1 MLSRRLIACLVGTA
15 VLLLPWAEAGAE
27 ERSYFVIPAVATSKN
42 DGVDVGFIVPYL
54 FADDE
59 GRVTK
64 IIAPMYIHNEFLGS
78 RATLNLFRYPARGE
92 QIKLIASV
100 TEKTE
105 RKFQLDYQ
113 NLFLNGGRYSLEGN
127 VGFFKNGTA
136 RFFGLG
142 NQTRES
148 QETNYTDRELLGF
161 ITGGIYVGPGR
172 RVTWTERLR
181 NVEVQGGALTNTD
194 DAKTVDGAPI
204 PFTKSV
210 FPAIKGTGGATVWGH
225 KLAFLDDT
233 RDDTLTPTVGSYFTM
248 FVELAQSLTADT
260 HTVFSRYGFDYRI
273 LLPNQTKQYTF
284 VFRAKLEATVGGAEI
299 PFFERSSLGGQTSLR
314 GFGVGRFVDNHSL
327 VFNFEERIQLFH
339 VKVFGTVAEVETA
352 PFLDIGK
359 VTDTFRY
366 QAFSQYEANPGI
378 GFRAIARPNVVG
390 RVDFA
395 TGNEGRAVFAGLD
408 FPF

>member
-1 MLSRRLIACLVGTA
+1 M
-15 VLLLPWAEAGAE
+15 
-27 ERSYFVIPAVATSKN
+27 IPAVATSKN
-42 DGVDVGFIVPYL
+42 DGVDVGFIVPDL

-181 NVEVQGGALTNTD
+181 NVEVQVGAVP
-194 DAKTVDGAPI
+194 KI
-204 PFTKSV
+204 PFTQSV
-210 FPAIKGTGGATVWGH
+210 FPAIKGAGGAT
-225 KLAFLDDT
+225 
-233 RDDTLTPTVGSYFTM
+233 
-248 FVELAQSLTADT
+248 
-260 HTVFSRYGFDYRI
+260 
-273 LLPNQTKQYTF
+273 
-284 VFRAKLEATVGGAEI
+284 
-299 PFFERSSLGGQTSLR
+299 
-314 GFGVGRFVDNHSL
+314 
-327 VFNFEERIQLFH
+327 
-339 VKVFGTVAEVETA
+339 
-352 PFLDIGK
+352 
-359 VTDTFRY
+359 
-366 QAFSQYEANPGI
+366 
-378 GFRAIARPNVVG
+378 
-390 RVDFA
+390 
-395 TGNEGRAVFAGLD
+395 
-408 FPF
+408 

>member
-1 MLSRRLIACLVGTA
+1 MVGS
-15 VLLLPWAEAGAE
+15 LLFPWAEVAAE

-42 DGVDVGFIVPYL
+42 DGTDVGVIVPYI

-59 GRVTK
+59 GRVTQ
-64 IIAPMYIHNEFLGS
+64 IVAPMYIHNEFVGS

-92 QIKLIASV
+92 QIKLIASI

-105 RKFQLDYQ
+105 RKFQLDAQ
-113 NLFLNGGRYSLEGN
+113 KLFLDGGRYSLEGN

-142 NQTRES
+142 NQTREN

-161 ITGGIYVGPGR
+161 ITGGLYVGPGR

-181 NVEVQGGALTNTD
+181 NVEIQVGAVPN
-194 DAKTVDGAPI
+194 I
-204 PFTKSV
+204 PFTQSV

-248 FVELAQSLTADT
+248 FAELAQSLTADT
-260 HTVFSRYGFDYRI
+260 NTVFSRYGFDYRI
-273 LLPNQTKQYTF
+273 LLPNQTKQYTS

-299 PFFERSSLGGQTSLR
+299 PFFERSSLGGQTTLR

-327 VFNFEERIQLFH
+327 VISVEERIQLFH
-339 VKVFGTVAEVETA
+339 LKVFGTVAEVEMA
-352 PFLDIGK
+352 PFLDVGK

-366 QAFSQYEANPGI
+366 RVFSQYEANPGI
-378 GFRAIARPNVVG
+378 GFRAIARPNVVA
-390 RVDFA
+390 RVDVA

>member
-1 MLSRRLIACLVGTA
+1 MVGS
-15 VLLLPWAEAGAE
+15 LLFPWAEVAAE

-42 DGVDVGFIVPYL
+42 DGTDVGVIVPYI

-59 GRVTK
+59 GRVTQ
-64 IIAPMYIHNEFLGS
+64 IVAPMYIHNEFVGS

-92 QIKLIASV
+92 QIKLIASI

-105 RKFQLDYQ
+105 RKFQLDAQ
-113 NLFLNGGRYSLEGN
+113 KLFLDGGRYSLEGN

-142 NQTRES
+142 NQTREN

-161 ITGGIYVGPGR
+161 ITGGLYVGPGR

-181 NVEVQGGALTNTD
+181 NVEIQVGAVP
-194 DAKTVDGAPI
+194 KI
-204 PFTKSV
+204 PFTQSV

-248 FVELAQSLTADT
+248 FAELAQSLTADT
-260 HTVFSRYGFDYRI
+260 NTVFSRYGFDYRI
-273 LLPNQTKQYTF
+273 LLPNQTKQYTS

-299 PFFERSSLGGQTSLR
+299 PFFERSSLGGQTTLR

-327 VFNFEERIQLFH
+327 VISVEERIQLFH
-339 VKVFGTVAEVETA
+339 LKVFGTVAEVEMA
-352 PFLDIGK
+352 PFLDVGK

-366 QAFSQYEANPGI
+366 RVFSQYEANPGI
-378 GFRAIARPNVVG
+378 GFRAIARPNVVA
-390 RVDFA
+390 RVDVA

>member
-1 MLSRRLIACLVGTA
+1 M
-15 VLLLPWAEAGAE
+15 
-27 ERSYFVIPAVATSKN
+27 IPAVATAKN
-42 DGVDVGFIVPYL
+42 DGVDVGVIVPYI

-59 GRVTK
+59 GRVTE
-64 IIAPMYIHNEFLGS
+64 IIAPMYIHNEFVGS

-92 QIKLIASV
+92 QLKLIASY

-105 RKFQLDYQ
+105 RKFQFDFQ
-113 NLFLNGGRYSLEGN
+113 RLFLDGGKYSLEGS

-136 RFFGLG
+136 RFFGIGGQSALD
-142 NQTRES
+142 

-161 ITGGIYVGPGR
+161 IAGGIYVGPGR

-181 NVEVQGGALTNTD
+181 NVEVQVGAVPNIAYTQ
-194 DAKTVDGAPI
+194 
-204 PFTKSV
+204 SV
-210 FPAIKGTGGATVWGH
+210 FPTIKGTGGATVWGH
-225 KLAFLDDT
+225 RLAFLDDT
-233 RDDTLTPTVGSYFTM
+233 RDDTLTPTVGSYASLFL
-248 FVELAQSLTADT
+248 ELAQSLTADT
-260 HTVFSRYGFDYRI
+260 NTVFSKYGFDYRV

-284 VFRAKLEATVGGAEI
+284 VFRAKLEATVGGEEI

-327 VFNFEERIQLFH
+327 VFNFEERVQLFH
-339 VKVFGTVAEVETA
+339 LKVFGTVAEVETA
-352 PFLDIGK
+352 PFLDVGK
-359 VTDTFRY
+359 VTNTFRY
-366 QAFSQYEANPGI
+366 RAFSQYEANPGI

-395 TGNEGRAVFAGLD
+395 TGNEGETVFAGLD